1 MSQRL
6 CELARGRHARY
17 QNTPLHAEPDVKAGP
32 GGLQDVRL
40 MDWLAMLKGEREG
53 RSSELNRAAAFV
65 SSARCFLHY
74 RAGCDQNI
82 LDFETQESPA
92 LQAFARGKTA
102 SEWMREYFQCA
113 RTIFNEARRAIAG
126 AEKNQSSLLENF
138 REQRSRL
145 SNQEF
150 TVSRERLLLRN
161 PAQLANDPTVV
172 FRMLEFIGRHG
183 VMPAAETERRLE
195 ASREAFAAYCAQ
207 PRPLWAALKSV
218 LVCPHAAMALRSLET
233 TGLMRGLFPEWRAI
247 EYLVAADSG
256 YGYTAGEYAL
266 RTIEHVIELGA
277 AATPER
283 QRFAGLLSEIDDA
296 TLLQFALLFHEMG
309 RGDADSVRARGEARA
324 GGDGAHTDAR
334 RRAEHG
340 GIPDPAPVRSFRGCE
355 RARYGRPRN
364 GAPSGGPR
372 GNHRAV

>member
-1 MSQRL
+1 
-6 CELARGRHARY
+6 
-17 QNTPLHAEPDVKAGP
+17 
-32 GGLQDVRL
+32 
-40 MDWLAMLKGEREG
+40 MLKGEDEG
-53 RSSELNRAAAFV
+53 RSSQLNRAAAFV

-74 RAGCDQNI
+74 RAACDQNI

-113 RTIFNEARRAIAG
+113 HTIFNEARRAIAG
-126 AEKNQSSLLENF
+126 AEKSQSSLLENF

-161 PAQLANDPTVV
+161 PAQLASDPTVV

-207 PRPLWAALKSV
+207 PRPLWTSLKTI
-218 LVCPHAAMALRSLET
+218 LACPHAAMALRSLET
-233 TGLMRGLFPEWRAI
+233 TGLMRALFPEWGAI
-247 EYLVAADSG
+247 EYLVAAESG

-277 AATPER
+277 RGHAGTAAIRRVALRNRRCDTPAVCAAVSR
-283 QRFAGLLSEIDDA
+283 DGAGRRRC
-296 TLLQFALLFHEMG
+296 
-309 RGDADSVRARGEARA
+309 RGARREARA
-324 GGDGAHTDAR
+324 GGDGPHTDAR
-334 RRAEHG
+334 RRAEQR
-340 GIPDPAPVRSFRGCE
+340 GIPDPAPVRTFRGCE

-364 GAPSGGPR
+364 GTASGGPR
-372 GNHRAV
+372 GNHRAAQDAGGDDVRQNRGTTAKRPKYSGGWSSCGMRSA